1 MSSKTKITIFLV
13 VIGLAIAGIL
23 LNYVFSEV
31 YSLSGNPIE
40 KIYFKNTLVKAEVVD
55 TAEKIE
61 QELAGRREL
70 PEGRGML
77 FAMPKNDFQ
86 RFWMKGMQFAID
98 IIWIEG
104 GRVIGCE
111 KNITPADER
120 IFTSPS
126 AAGLVLEVPEGFCDR
141 YDVEVNDRVEV
152 Q

>member
-70 PEGRGML
+70 P
-77 FAMPKNDFQ
+77 
-86 RFWMKGMQFAID
+86 
-98 IIWIEG
+98 
-104 GRVIGCE
+104 
-111 KNITPADER
+111 
-120 IFTSPS
+120 
-126 AAGLVLEVPEGFCDR
+126 
-141 YDVEVNDRVEV
+141 
-152 Q
+152 